1 MYFEERTLPWWFR
14 TIILVILI
22 AISLFLPLSSYGI
35 NALGIITFYIAILAL
50 NLSFG
55 SENDN
60 SLIISLASL
69 VTLTLVGYFTSKNAS
84 SYGPS
89 AHAIALSCD
98 LLVILSLVYY
108 IFKNTLIENGNISSL
123 VYDLSFFGIIII
135 SYLLTYFIPSI
146 PPLMIKGVPI
156 VLGFWALAL
165 IRIFILSGVAFSS
178 SSSDEQPPIDIVYN
192 AISYALEGTDLV
204 FNGIKGSTYFT
215 IYLSTTAN
223 EHILQADYDKKR
235 FESRLRDY
243 IKSSGYSMKYISIR
257 YNY

>member
-1 MYFEERTLPWWFR
+1 MYFDNRVLPGWFR
-14 TIILVILI
+14 TIILIILI
-22 AISLFLPLSSYGI
+22 AISLFLPLGSVGI
-35 NALGIITFYIAILAL
+35 DAISIIIFYIAIIAL

-55 SENDN
+55 SENSY
-60 SLIISLASL
+60 SLSISLVSL
-69 VTLTLVGYFTSKNAS
+69 LALTLISYFTYKNAS

-123 VYDLSFFGIIII
+123 VYDLSFFGIIIV
-135 SYLLTYFIPSI
+135 SYVLTYFIPSI

-156 VLGFWALAL
+156 ALGFWALAL
-165 IRIFILSGVAFSS
+165 IRIFLLSGISFSS
-178 SSSDEQPPIDIVYN
+178 GSSNEYAPLDVVYD
-192 AISYALEGTDLV
+192 AVSYALNGTDLV
-204 FNGIKGSTYFT
+204 FNGIKGSSNIT
-215 IYLSTTAN
+215 IYLSVTTN

-243 IKSSGYSMKYISIR
+243 IKSSGYSAANISFR
-257 YNY
+257 YYY